1 MPKQITD
8 SYRGLRQYIIIILLV
23 AAAIPLAVIGGS
35 IYYEY
40 RASVREKVTTQLKS
54 IVTHHKESIESF
66 LQEFTSAMRVITHL
80 KPLDK
85 IVQREVLEEVFHSLQ
100 REYKHAF
107 EDLGVIDSKGTHL
120 AYIGAYDLLGKN
132 YSDAPW
138 FKEVIDKGVFISD
151 VFLGYRQVPHFV
163 IAVKEGEGKGAWILR
178 ATVDAARFG
187 TVVENV
193 RLGHTG
199 EAFIVNKEGY
209 YETRPRMAGDI
220 LEKIEPSSL
229 DLAPFDGVKFWE
241 VKDKSGQKVLRA
253 KTWMKDNN
261 WLLIVKQDVDE
272 AFAEVYKTRN
282 MAIALFVIGA
292 LLVAVVTFFTT
303 RVLVRKIEKA
313 DEEKRALDEQLIES
327 AKLAS
332 IGELSAGIAHEINNP
347 LAIIGE
353 EAGWMQDLLKRDD
366 LKGLK
371 EMDDFKDSLREIAR
385 QAGRCKEI
393 THKLLSFA
401 RRTESVI
408 KSLNINELIED
419 VIGIVEREAAVNNI
433 EIIRQYD
440 EPLPLIYSDP
450 AQLRQVFL
458 NLLNNATDAIKR
470 GGEIKIETGTGED
483 DSISIKVSD
492 TGIGMPKEILTKI
505 FDPFFTTKP
514 QRKGTGLGLSICH
527 GIIEELGGDISVAS
541 QVGKGTTFTI
551 NLPLELKRGEM

>member
-1 MPKQITD
+1 MPKQGRD

-40 RASVREKVTTQLKS
+40 RASIREKVTTQLKS
-54 IVTHHKESIESF
+54 IVTRHKESIESF
-66 LQEFTSAMRVITHL
+66 LQEITAGMRMATHL
-80 KPLDK
+80 QPLDK
-85 IVQREVLEEVFHSLQ
+85 ILQRGVLQDVFHSLQ
-100 REYKHAF
+100 REYRHAF

-138 FKEVIDKGVFISD
+138 FKEVMDKRVFISD

-220 LEKIEPSSL
+220 LRKIEPGSL

-241 VKDKSGQKVLRA
+241 VKDKNGQKVLRA

-313 DEEKRALDEQLIES
+313 DEQKRALDEQLIES

-347 LAIIGE
+347 LAIIGQ

-366 LKGLK
+366 LKGIK
-371 EMDDFKDSLREIAR
+371 EMDDFKDSLREIAQ

-401 RRTESVI
+401 RKTESVI
-408 KSLNINELIED
+408 KNVNINELIED

-433 EIIRQYD
+433 EIVRQYH

-450 AQLRQVFL
+450 SMLRQVFL
-458 NLLNNATDAIKR
+458 NLINNATDAIKR

-492 TGIGMPKEILTKI
+492 TGVGMPKEILTKI

-527 GIIEELGGDISVAS
+527 GIIEKLGGDITVAS

-551 NLPLELKRGEM
+551 NLPLEQKRGEM